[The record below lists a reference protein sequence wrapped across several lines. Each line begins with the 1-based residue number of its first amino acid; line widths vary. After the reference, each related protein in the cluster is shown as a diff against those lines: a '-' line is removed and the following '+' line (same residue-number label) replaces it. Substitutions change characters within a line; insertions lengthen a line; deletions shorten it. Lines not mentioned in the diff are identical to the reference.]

1 MQLVHDGVNNT
12 HRLCMHGA
20 PDDGLWLHTVEWNRG
35 DAWNFRRIVDAAFK
49 FGGKS

>member
-35 DAWNFRRIVDAAFK
+35 DAWNFRRIIDVAFG
-49 FGGKS
+49 FSG